1 MLLQAAAQ
9 GGQGGFNP
17 LTLALP
23 ILLLVFFW
31 FVMIRPQRK
40 RQQEAQR
47 MQSDLQPGQEVMTAA
62 GLYATIQS
70 VGEDTVM
77 LETSPGVTQRYT
89 RRAIV
94 QIIPPADESA
104 DDGADEAS
112 ATTTDGSVDEVTDP
126 TADSADKAEKTDKA
140 DKTDR

>member
-9 GGQGGFNP
+9 GGQAGFNP

-47 MQSDLQPGQEVMTAA
+47 MQNELKPGQEVMTAA
-62 GLYATIQS
+62 GLYGTIES
-70 VGEDTVM
+70 IDDDVVV

-94 QIIPPADESA
+94 SVVPPADQSA
-104 DDGADEAS
+104 DDDTS
-112 ATTTDGSVDEVTDP
+112 ATTTDGSVDEVKDP
-126 TADSADKAEKTDKA
+126 TADTPDKA

>member
-1 MLLQAAAQ
+1 MLLHAAAQ
-9 GGQGGFNP
+9 GGQTGFNP

-47 MQSDLQPGQEVMTAA
+47 MQSELQPGQEVMTAA
-62 GLYATIQS
+62 GLYATIHS
-70 VGEDTVM
+70 VEDDVVV

-94 QIIPPADESA
+94 QVIPAAGEAESA
-104 DDGADEAS
+104 ESSAGEDTPATDQPDDAD
-112 ATTTDGSVDEVTDP
+112 
-126 TADSADKAEKTDKA
+126 KTDKA
-140 DKTDR
+140 DKTER

>member
-9 GGQGGFNP
+9 GGQTGFNP

-62 GLYATIQS
+62 GLYGTIHS
-70 VGEDTVM
+70 VEEDVVV

-94 QIIPPADESA
+94 QIIPPAEAASA
-104 DDGADEAS
+104 DS
-112 ATTTDGSVDEVTDP
+112 AETAAGEPAVTDP
-126 TADSADKAEKTDKA
+126 TDDADKSDKA

>member
-9 GGQGGFNP
+9 GGQAGFNP

-40 RQQEAQR
+40 RQQEAAR
-47 MQSDLQPGQEVMTAA
+47 MQNDLQPGQEVMTAA
-62 GLYATIQS
+62 GLYGTIES
-70 VGEDTVM
+70 VDEDVVV

-94 QIIPPADESA
+94 QVVTPVDQSADES
-104 DDGADEAS
+104 E

-126 TADSADKAEKTDKA
+126 TADSPDQADTADKA

>member
-47 MQSDLQPGQEVMTAA
+47 MQNDLQPGQEVMTAA

-70 VGEDTVM
+70 VGEDSVI

-94 QIIPPADESA
+94 SIIPPADQSA
-104 DDGADEAS
+104 DEGADEAS
-112 ATTTDGSVDEVTDP
+112 VTTTDGTVDDVTDP
-126 TADSADKAEKTDKA
+126 TADKTDKAEKTD
-140 DKTDR
+140 R

>member
-9 GGQGGFNP
+9 GGQTGFNP

-62 GLYATIQS
+62 GLYATIHS
-70 VGEDTVM
+70 VEDDVVV

-94 QIIPPADESA
+94 QVIPPADA
-104 DDGADEAS
+104 
-112 ATTTDGSVDEVTDP
+112 
-126 TADSADKAEKTDKA
+126 ADSAESAPSEDTATEQPDDADKTDKA

>member
-62 GLYATIQS
+62 GLYGTIES
-70 VGEDTVM
+70 VDEDVVV

-94 QIIPPADESA
+94 QVITPADQSADES
-104 DDGADEAS
+104 EVTS
-112 ATTTDGSVDEVTDP
+112 TDGSVDEVTDP
-126 TADSADKAEKTDKA
+126 TADSPDKADKA
-140 DKTDR
+140 DKTER

>member
-47 MQSDLQPGQEVMTAA
+47 MQNDLQPGQEVMTAA
-62 GLYATIQS
+62 GLYGTIES
-70 VGEDTVM
+70 VDEDVVV

-94 QIIPPADESA
+94 QVITPADQS
-104 DDGADEAS
+104 ADEADDS
-112 ATTTDGSVDEVTDP
+112 AVTTTDGSVDEVTDP
-126 TADSADKAEKTDKA
+126 TADSPDKADKA
-140 DKTDR
+140 DKTER

>member
-47 MQSDLQPGQEVMTAA
+47 MQGELQPGQEVMTAA
-62 GLYATIQS
+62 GLYATIHA
-70 VGEDTVM
+70 VEEDVVI

-94 QIIPPADESA
+94 QVIPPAEPESA
-104 DDGADEAS
+104 ESAETTADAEATA
-112 ATTTDGSVDEVTDP
+112 ATTDP
-126 TADSADKAEKTDKA
+126 TDDADKTDKA